1 MCVKCVFVPNAIGK
15 EVWASQYGGCDGVYV
30 ICSHHLALLWHA
42 SAWHCAERTV
52 VLIQRLTGLQARH
65 AEHIL
70 YSTDR
75 APHPARV
82 FRVFALQSAA
92 YSSGYGGLSSLSG
105 ISNISSSSIGLA
117 LTPPQPHKV
126 WIGRPTAVTDEGFA
140 PCGLGPEGLGL
151 VGEQELEG
159 MAAGSGAV
167 SGGGGVVGSRRA
179 SRQRGSGRLPSGAV
193 NLPSL
198 VAA

>member
-1 MCVKCVFVPNAIGK
+1 MHSRMGTAACAAASPAPTNLLKVTGCVLPEPFCM
-15 EVWASQYGGCDGVYV
+15 
-30 ICSHHLALLWHA
+30 LLIA
-42 SAWHCAERTV
+42 C
-52 VLIQRLTGLQARH
+52 LILRLRF
-65 AEHIL
+65 
-70 YSTDR
+70 
-75 APHPARV
+75 PV
-82 FRVFALQSAA
+82 LQSAP

-126 WIGRPTAVTDEGFA
+126 WIGRPTAVTEEGFA

-151 VGEQELEG
+151 AGEQEQDG
-159 MAAGSGAV
+159 MGAGPGAV
-167 SGGGGVVGSRRA
+167 SGGGGEAGSRRA
-179 SRQRGSGRLPSGAV
+179 SRQRGSGRLPSGPV

>member
-1 MCVKCVFVPNAIGK
+1 MQNTFRN
-15 EVWASQYGGCDGVYV
+15 
-30 ICSHHLALLWHA
+30 LL
-42 SAWHCAERTV
+42 TV
-52 VLIQRLTGLQARH
+52 CGFLRLRF
-65 AEHIL
+65 
-70 YSTDR
+70 
-75 APHPARV
+75 P
-82 FRVFALQSAA
+82 ALQSAP

-126 WIGRPTAVTDEGFA
+126 WIGRPTVVTEEGFA

-151 VGEQELEG
+151 AGEQEQDAMGAE
-159 MAAGSGAV
+159 SGAA
-167 SGGGGVVGSRRA
+167 GGGGGAVGSRRA